1 MPVDQQKFIVVC
13 SLAFLTVFLLLGALA
28 IAMRMIT
35 ILFPERRTADTDVA
49 LVAAIASSVAAI
61 SPGAR
66 VVQIEEITCSPSPR
80 PERSG

>member
-1 MPVDQQKFIVVC
+1 MDQPNFILVC

-35 ILFPERRTADTDVA
+35 ILFPERRASDVDA
-49 LVAAIASSVAAI
+49 AVVAAIASSVATI

-80 PERSG
+80 LKRSG